1 MKITIKNQGF
11 TIIEL
16 MVAMAVLAFGI
27 LGFMFMQGRATQGRT
42 FSREMTRATIV
53 AQSQVESLLALDF
66 DNGLLGTGSH
76 PTAGEDTVDGSVDG
90 QLSTNLGNFIYQTSW
105 VVTGSTSSKLK
116 SVIVTTQW
124 QIKDP
129 VLGMQTKSISL
140 TTMAWTL

>member
-1 MKITIKNQGF
+1 MKTIFKNQGF

-16 MVAMAVLAFGI
+16 MVAMAVMAFGI

-53 AQSQVESLLALDF
+53 AQSQVESLLSLDF
-66 DNGLLGTGSH
+66 NNGLLAAGSH
-76 PTAGEDTVDGSVDG
+76 PTAGEDTTDGNVDNL
-90 QLSTNLGNFIYQTSW
+90 LSKNLGGFIYQTSW
-105 VVTGSTSSKLK
+105 IVASSSTLK
-116 SVIVTTQW
+116 SITVTTQW

-140 TTMAWTL
+140 TTMAWEL